1 MADLFCIETDNV
13 MLEWGEPRG
22 GGHAAFAGAKP
33 GLGLLVIEPR
43 RSGLAF
49 GDKTRRAGVPKDLET
64 DPYQPVGP
72 RLFEQT
78 DYTVSLR
85 SKSAQPVS
93 LEHRDPVILRDLKRN
108 SDLVYGVVN
117 YGSQVGHSTFV
128 VMVGSEEELRFTVEV
143 FPSKLDYQSDYQ
155 KITAEIREV
164 LTGLALDYLQSTFR
178 SGDAEAAM
186 KPSGLEWLTILRSI
200 AGELELALRYIASRP
215 HMGLAR
221 EPRSVRIETVRRVD
235 ATVRRMAVKQNAVE
249 GGSLIRRGMTLRR
262 RVDERRPR
270 ATLDTPEHRWIS
282 GQLVR
287 IRRHIASLR
296 CAESMRAAD
305 LRTTR
310 TLEELDDLET
320 RLVRM
325 IQLEP
330 FAAAIGSPPAEFAS
344 LQLLASP
351 GYQQAYKLCM
361 TLSLGLRLTGDAVE
375 LSVKDIAVLYEYWCY
390 LTLVRAV
397 GLKTGRAT
405 SAKDLFTIEQCGLRV
420 NLQEGCE
427 QTVFFEVEHGRRI
440 RLVYNPTFQG
450 RWILLPQQPDMMLS
464 LEDPDWSGLHVILD
478 AKYRIDSS
486 QRYVDS
492 YKSPGPP
499 EDALNV
505 LHRYR
510 DAILESKPDRPRR
523 TVVYA
528 LALFPYQEPS
538 PGSFLDGHLWGA
550 LKNIGLGAI
559 PLLPD
564 STAYLERWLD
574 DLLNHTGWDLAECA
588 IPHRA
593 TEKLA
598 EWRLAASQP
607 VIVGSLRGGAPRQH
621 FDWIRSNGAYYTR
634 LTKQPRQLSARY
646 LALYSPETL
655 RKRGAITHWAEV
667 IDIDIVERGGI
678 NTPWPARK
686 PAERQVLY
694 RLGSI
699 LRLPQPVENLS
710 GQRFPP
716 LRWTSRLGLLR
727 ARRLEELSLETEPEW
742 RLYDALVVNGLDFKL
757 EPEPPR
763 GIDLEDPVGR
773 TWFRVGRRK
782 VQYRGADG
790 FLVTSY
796 DGNSYHARVEDV
808 LHAIWPLRPRSREAP
823 GRGPET

>member
-13 MLEWGEPRG
+13 LLEWSEPRG
-22 GGHAAFAGAKP
+22 GGPAIFAGVRP
-33 GLGLLVIEPR
+33 GPGLLVIEPR
-43 RSGLAF
+43 RPGLAF
-49 GDKTRRAGVPKDLET
+49 GGKTYRTGVPKDLET

-85 SKSAQPVS
+85 SKSGQPIS
-93 LEHRDPVILRDLKRN
+93 LAHRDPGILRDLKRN
-108 SDLVYGVVN
+108 SDSVYGVVN

-128 VMVGSEEELRFTVEV
+128 VMVGSEEEFRFTLEV
-143 FPSKLDYQSDYQ
+143 FPTKLDYHSDYQ
-155 KITAEIREV
+155 KIIAEIREV
-164 LTGLALDYLQSTFR
+164 LTGLALEYLQSTFR
-178 SGDAEAAM
+178 SGDPEEAT

-200 AGELELALRYIASRP
+200 AGELELALLYIASRP
-215 HMGLAR
+215 HIGLAR
-221 EPRSVRIETVRRVD
+221 ERRSVRIETVRRVD
-235 ATVRRMAVKQNAVE
+235 ATLRRMVVKQNAAV
-249 GGSLIRRGMTLRR
+249 GGSPLRGGVTLRR
-262 RVDERRPR
+262 RVEERRPQ

-305 LRTTR
+305 RQTAR
-310 TLEELDDLET
+310 TLEDLDDLET

-330 FAAAIGSPPAEFAS
+330 FAAATGPPPAEFAS

-361 TLSLGLRLTGDAVE
+361 TLSLGLRLVGDAVE
-375 LSVKDIAVLYEYWCY
+375 LSVKDIAVLYKYWCY

-397 GLKTGRAT
+397 GLKTGRAS
-405 SAKDLFTIEQCGLRV
+405 SATELFTIEQRGLRV
-420 NLQEGCE
+420 NLQKGRE
-427 QTVFFEVEHGRRI
+427 QAVSVDAGRGRRI

-450 RWILLPQQPDMMLS
+450 RWILLPQQPDIMLT
-464 LEDPDWSGLHVILD
+464 LEEPDWSGLHVILD
-478 AKYRIDSS
+478 AEYRIDAS

-523 TVVYA
+523 TVVQA
-528 LALFPYQEPS
+528 LALFPYQEHS
-538 PGSFLDGHLWGA
+538 PGSFFDGQLWGA

-564 STAYLERWLD
+564 STTYLERWLD

-621 FDWIRSNGAYYTR
+621 FNWIRSNGAYYTK

-646 LALYSPETL
+646 LALYSPDTL
-655 RKRGAITHWAEV
+655 RQRGAITHWAEV

-678 NTPWPARK
+678 NTPWPARE

-699 LRLPQPVENLS
+699 LRLPHPVENLS
-710 GQRFPP
+710 GQRFPA

-742 RLYDALVVNGLDFKL
+742 RLYDALVVNGIDFEL

-763 GIDLEDPVGR
+763 GIDREDPVGR

-796 DGNSYHARVEDV
+796 DGNGYHARVEGV
-808 LHAIWPLRPRSREAP
+808 LHAIWPLRPRSREVP
-823 GRGPET
+823 TRGPET